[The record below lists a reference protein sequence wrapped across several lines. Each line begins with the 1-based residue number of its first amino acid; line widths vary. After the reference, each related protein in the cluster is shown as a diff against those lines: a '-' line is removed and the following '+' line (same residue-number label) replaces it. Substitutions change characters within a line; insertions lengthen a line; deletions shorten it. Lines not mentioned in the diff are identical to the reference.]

1 MRTSTRIIAA
11 AFTPLDESGELQLEK
26 IEDMARLYQKNG
38 VDGVFIA
45 GTTGECSALTFE
57 EKKRLMERW
66 AAVDQPGLQKIF
78 MLGGTCL
85 KDIQYLA
92 AMSVDCGMD
101 AVSIVCPYYLKPQK
115 VQDLVTFCRLGVANI
130 PEMPFFYYH
139 IPQLSGGN
147 LSMTSFLSLAGESI
161 PNLAGI
167 KYSAPNIMEFHA
179 CCAYQGG
186 RYEMYWGSDEAL
198 LSGLV
203 VGAAGAIGSTYNY
216 AAPLYRKI
224 IQALEQGR
232 LAEAEK
238 WQQQAVEMVSLL
250 FKYGGAGAGKAF
262 MKIIGLDCG
271 HFRPPVVNPSDE
283 ECRLLEQELRSIG
296 FFEFCNKS

>member
-11 AFTPLDESGELQLEK
+11 AFTPMDETGELQLEK
-26 IEDMARLYQKNG
+26 IDELARLYRKNE

-57 EKKRLMERW
+57 EKKRLLEAW
-66 AAVDQPGLQKIF
+66 AAIDQPGLQRIY
-78 MLGGTCL
+78 MLGGTAL

-92 AMSVDCGMD
+92 SMSVDHQMD
-101 AVSIVCPYYLKPQK
+101 AVSIVCPYYLKPRN
-115 VQDLVTFCRLGVANI
+115 VEDLVAFCRMSVEHTPEI
-130 PEMPFFYYH
+130 PFYYYH
-139 IPQLSGGN
+139 IPQLSGGHF
-147 LSMTSFLSLAGESI
+147 SMTEFLKIAAERI
-161 PNLAGI
+161 PNFAGI

-179 CCAYQGG
+179 CCAYQEG

-224 IQALEQGR
+224 ILAVEQGR
-232 LAEAEK
+232 LAEAER
-238 WQQQAVEMVSLL
+238 WQHQAVEMVSLL

-271 HFRPPVVNPSDE
+271 QFRPPVANPSE
-283 ECRLLEQELRSIG
+283 EQRRSLERELLSIG
-296 FFEFCNKS
+296 FFEFCNKL

>member
-1 MRTSTRIIAA
+1 MKTSARIIAA
-11 AFTPLDESGELQLEK
+11 AFTPMDEAGELQLEK
-26 IEDMARLYQKNG
+26 IDDLARLYRKNE

-57 EKKRLMERW
+57 EKKQLMEQW
-66 AAVDQPGLQKIF
+66 AVIDQPGLQKIY
-78 MLGGTCL
+78 MLGGTSL

-92 AMSVDCGMD
+92 SMAVDCGMD

-115 VQDLVTFCRLGVANI
+115 VQDLVDFCRLGVAHI

-139 IPQLSGGN
+139 IPQLSGGHF
-147 LSMTSFLSLAGESI
+147 SMSTFLALAAESI

-179 CCAYQGG
+179 CCAYQEG

-224 IQALEQGR
+224 IQAIEQGR

-238 WQQQAVEMVSLL
+238 WQRRAVEMVSLL
-250 FKYGGAGAGKAF
+250 FKYGGGGAGKTF

-271 HFRPPVVNPSDE
+271 RFRPPVTNPSDE
-283 ECRLLEQELRSIG
+283 QRQALERELRSIG
-296 FFEFCNKS
+296 FFEFCNKL